1 MMGAAADLPRFG
13 QDDVVEYAA
22 AILGKRDVPAL
33 DASTAAECLTASPPL
48 PGIPRVL
55 APGEPELE
63 AESRNRKFGIPIA
76 NEVVCELTD
85 IGNEFWS
92 CLPWCG
98 QAVLCLKKLVS

>member
-22 AILGKRDVPAL
+22 AILGKVDVPAL
-33 DASTAAECLTASPPL
+33 DARTVAECLTASPPL

-76 NEVVCELTD
+76 MKL
-85 IGNEFWS
+85 S
-92 CLPWCG
+92 ASLPTLETNFG
-98 QAVLCLKKLVS
+98 VAFPGAVRRSSV

>member
-1 MMGAAADLPRFG
+1 M
-13 QDDVVEYAA
+13 
-22 AILGKRDVPAL
+22 
-33 DASTAAECLTASPPL
+33 SSAEFAERIDESIGMLRASPPL

-85 IGNEFWS
+85 IGNEFGVAF
-92 CLPWCG
+92 PG
-98 QAVLCLKKLVS
+98 VLRRSSV

>member
-1 MMGAAADLPRFG
+1 MMAAAADLPRFG
-13 QDDVVEYAA
+13 QDDVVEYPA
-22 AILGKRDVPAL
+22 AILGNMDVPAL
-33 DASTAAECLTASPPL
+33 DARTVAECLTASPPL

-85 IGNEFWS
+85 IGNEFGVAF
-92 CLPWCG
+92 PG
-98 QAVLCLKKLVS
+98 VLRRSSV